1 MKILKL
7 LEKISS
13 LASRFMVLFVILI
26 ALIALIQ
33 PITFQWVV
41 PRISILLGVVM
52 FGMGMTLRVEDFRL
66 VFQRPKDILAGVLA
80 QFLIMPIL
88 ALLLV
93 KIFSLPPDLA
103 IGVILVGT
111 CPGGTASNV
120 ITYLARGDLALSV
133 SLTMT
138 TTILAPIVTPAL
150 TWILAGSW
158 LEVSFS
164 AMMLSIA
171 QIVLLPIFLGIVIN
185 YFFRQFVQR
194 IIKILPLVSVTAIIL
209 IVGGSVAVNSQ
220 RILETGLLVMCV
232 VICHNLLGYTL
243 GFIAAKILRMDAAKT
258 RTLAIEVAMQNSGLA
273 TSLAMTHFG
282 AAAAVPAVFFS
293 VWHNISGSIAAN
305 YLSNRN
311 KP

>member
-26 ALIALIQ
+26 AVIALIQ

-93 KIFSLPPDLA
+93 KIFDLPPDLA

-305 YLSNRN
+305 YLSNRH